1 MFSLDK
7 QESTLTSVNLRAE
20 LHGEDKHLAV
30 DLGFAITVRNDVLS
44 EFDPALKGALYRA
57 ADASDSDMFK
67 DEPGYL
73 PKLRFPLLGSL
84 KWGKE
89 YAGYTTTVHYG
100 VSGDDI
106 ALGDCQVDK
115 FRFDAK
121 DGGSVGVSFRVIAH
135 PKSEDL
141 GRLCE
146 MIQQGVTLSLVP
158 PAADLG
164 GGED

>member
-7 QESTLTSVNLRAE
+7 QESTLTSVNPRAE

-30 DLGFAITVRNDVLS
+30 DLGFAITVSNDVLS
-44 EFDPALKGALYRA
+44 EFDPALKNALYRV

-89 YAGYTTTVHYG
+89 YAGYSITVHYG
-100 VSGDDI
+100 VSGNDI
-106 ALGDCQVDK
+106 HMGDCDVDK
-115 FRFDAK
+115 FRFDCK

-146 MIQQGVTLSLVP
+146 MIQQGVTLSLVA
-158 PAADLG
+158 PADDMAG
-164 GGED
+164 GDE